1 MRVLPINPVLLHK
14 TGGEA
19 GVCGGGGDLA
29 GMVGLD
35 AADGDEGR
43 GVLGEGVGDEVL
55 EFAGFVAAVGE
66 GGVEVFAFGVDGGV
80 QIGGGVGEGVD
91 GGGAEGEGVAGDG
104 GEGFWEGDF
113 NGHFACLLFLLSA
126 G

>member
-1 MRVLPINPVLLHK
+1 MGVVPVDPVLLHE

-19 GVCGGGGDLA
+19 GVCGGGGDLT
-29 GMVGLD
+29 GVVGLD
-35 AADGDEGR
+35 AADGEQGR
-43 GVLGEGVGDEVL
+43 GVLGEGVREKIL

-66 GGVEVFAFGVDGGV
+66 GGVEVLALGVDGGV
-80 QIGGGVGEGVD
+80 QIGGGVGEEVD

-113 NGHFACLLFLLSA
+113 
-126 G
+126 